1 MCVCG
6 FIIAVILRLTA
17 SRNEQAELRFDR
29 FREGSRKERVS
40 ELRGVSEMKDVSEHV
55 FDIMPASFGH
65 RGFFARLAPIKG
77 FGMQDLL
84 NA

>member
-1 MCVCG
+1 
-6 FIIAVILRLTA
+6 
-17 SRNEQAELRFDR
+17 
-29 FREGSRKERVS
+29 
-40 ELRGVSEMKDVSEHV
+40 MKDVSEHV